1 MGTTQIIAIV
11 VFVVV
16 MVAIVTEKIHRAL
29 AAVVGAMVLLILHV
43 SASTRLWSTSTSTR
57 SACF

>member
-11 VFVVV
+11 VFVVA

-29 AAVVGAMVLLILHV
+29 AAVVGAMVLLILHEIGRAHV
-43 SASTRLWSTSTSTR
+43 
-57 SACF
+57 